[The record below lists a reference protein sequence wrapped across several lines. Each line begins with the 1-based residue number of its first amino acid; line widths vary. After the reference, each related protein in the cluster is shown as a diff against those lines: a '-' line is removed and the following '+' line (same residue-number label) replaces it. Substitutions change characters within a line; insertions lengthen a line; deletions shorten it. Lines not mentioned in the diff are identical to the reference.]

1 MKALFVASLL
11 LVGASVRGMSQD
23 SVVMTVAGKPVSV
36 REFLFMAEKN
46 GQVNLSDQKARESFV
61 ELYKTFK
68 LKVAEAEN
76 EGLDET
82 AAFSEELEEY
92 RSQLTSDFL
101 SDKEGE
107 DAAVRVEFNRMK
119 EMVECTHILFRLPEQ
134 TLSRDTAAVYER
146 AMLAYNR
153 IHNGEDFDAVAKEC
167 VASDSIHVAYEH
179 VYRLHPMQTVKAF
192 ENAVFTAPVGT
203 LIPPLRTKMGYHI
216 IRIDNRLPNPGKITV
231 AHILLAFPKNATAAD
246 SAVLKEKAEQLYVEL
261 QSGVDFEDKAKEISE
276 DTKSAKRGGLL
287 PAFYPGTMVREFEDA
302 AYMLKTEGELS
313 RPVKTCYGYH
323 IIKLIKAPQQPDYA
337 TEKKRLARLM
347 AHGERNF
354 EFYKAFDDKMKRDY
368 GYVFYPEAYAELQA
382 LCNDYFPTDT
392 AFFNRA
398 KEMKKPLLRLNG
410 EDHLQDEF
418 AYYIQSR
425 PFSAK
430 TYAGDF
436 MQEVYDLFVREL
448 GTICERND
456 LQKNYPEFDLLM
468 GEYRDGIL
476 LFEISNRKIWNK
488 PLNEQKALDEAW
500 IAELSKKYPVV
511 INWDVVNNI
520 CVE

>member
-1 MKALFVASLL
+1 MKVLFVASLL
-11 LVGASVRGMSQD
+11 FAGMPLWGMNRD

-36 REFLFMAEKN
+36 KEFLFMADKN
-46 GQVNLSDQKARESFV
+46 GQVDLSDQKARESFV

-68 LKVAEAEN
+68 LKVAEAED
-76 EGLDET
+76 EKLDET

-92 RSQLTSDFL
+92 RSQLTADLL

-107 DAAVRVEFNRMK
+107 DAAVRVEFERMK

-134 TLSRDTAAVYER
+134 TLSRDTAAVYEKALR
-146 AMLAYNR
+146 AYQR
-153 IHNGEDFDAVAKEC
+153 IRNGEDFEVVAQEC
-167 VASDSIHVAYEH
+167 VAHDSSHVAYEH
-179 VYRLHPMQTVKAF
+179 VYRLHPMQTMKAF

-203 LIPPLRTKMGYHI
+203 LMPPLRTKLGYHI
-216 IRIDNRLPNPGKITV
+216 IRVDNRLPNPGKITV

-246 SAVLKEKAEQLYVEL
+246 SAAVKGEAEHLYAEL
-261 QSGVDFEDKAKEISE
+261 QAGADFEETAKAISG
-276 DTKSAKRGGLL
+276 DAKSAKRGGLL
-287 PAFYPGTMVREFEDA
+287 PAFNPGTMVREFEDA
-302 AYMLKTEGELS
+302 AYALKTEGELS
-313 RPVKTCYGYH
+313 RPVKTRYGYH
-323 IIKLIKAPQQPDYA
+323 IIKLIKAPQQPDYD
-337 TEKKRLARLM
+337 TEKKRLARAM

-354 EFYKAFDDKMKRDY
+354 ELYKAFDDKMKKDY
-368 GYVFYPEAYAELQA
+368 GYVFYPEAYEELQA

-410 EDHLQDEF
+410 EEHLQDEF

-448 GTICERND
+448 GTICERRD

-476 LFEISNRKIWNK
+476 LFEISNRRIWNK
-488 PLNEQKALDEAW
+488 PLNEQKALEEAW
-500 IAELSKKYPVV
+500 VAELSKKYPVTV
-511 INWDVVNNI
+511 NWDVVNNI
-520 CVE
+520 CTE